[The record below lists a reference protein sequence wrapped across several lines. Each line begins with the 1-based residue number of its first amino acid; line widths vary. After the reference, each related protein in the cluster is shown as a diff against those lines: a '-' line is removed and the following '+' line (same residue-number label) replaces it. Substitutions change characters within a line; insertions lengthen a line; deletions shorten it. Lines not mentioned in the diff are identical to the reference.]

1 MRESKLKTS
10 FEIYLKAS
18 KMIKA
23 VILEKIFQCKSSEL
37 RKKSKEEKEV
47 IVKLVDQILYSV
59 LEIDEKS
66 DLFTSI
72 YFVKF

>member
-1 MRESKLKTS
+1 
-10 FEIYLKAS
+10 
-18 KMIKA
+18 MIKA